1 MSIELHPSSWLATAV
16 DTRWGRGVGAVLVG
30 RAVAA
35 RRQAGLLQ
43 LRWRRRRRRVG
54 QADPPGDREALLSR
68 RWVLLGVRE
77 IQLLLTVGGWSIRIV
92 HRKAFTSESSVYS
105 MSSG

>member
-1 MSIELHPSSWLATAV
+1 MSIELHPSAWLATAV
-16 DTRWGRGVGAVLVG
+16 DTRRGRGVGAVLVG

-43 LRWRRRRRRVG
+43 LRRRRRRVG

-77 IQLLLTVGGWSIRIV
+77 IQPLLTVG
-92 HRKAFTSESSVYS
+92 K
-105 MSSG
+105 

>member
-1 MSIELHPSSWLATAV
+1 MSIELRPSSWLATAV

-43 LRWRRRRRRVG
+43 LRRRWRRRVG

-68 RWVLLGVRE
+68 RRVLLGVRE
-77 IQLLLTVGGWSIRIV
+77 IQPLLTVGRWSIRIV